1 MKSHILGH
9 WLSKWAP
16 VEAMKQYPQWCNAI
30 DDNQSV
36 SQTSLL
42 FFIVECYP
50 FAVVIVAV
58 RGCFL

>member
-9 WLSKWAP
+9 WLSKWALI
-16 VEAMKQYPQWCNAI
+16 EAMKQYPQWCNAT

-42 FFIVECYP
+42 FLLLS
-50 FAVVIVAV
+50 VIP
-58 RGCFL
+58 LQSLLSL